1 MTNYAAAG
9 RQATTAPNADPDNH
23 PILVDTTDAVRTITL
38 NRPAALNS
46 FDSGMKHAMLSVLN
60 DAASDD
66 DVRVVVITGAGS
78 AFCAGQDLKEHLV
91 RVRAQDPRVAETV
104 TEFYNPMIRT
114 ITTMNKP
121 VIAVINGVAAGA
133 GAALAFACDARIAAS
148 SASFSMAF
156 ARVALSADSGASFT
170 LPRLIGR
177 GRAMRLMMTGEKVGA
192 VEALRIG
199 MVDEVVNDEA
209 LADRVHAVAVD
220 LANSSTVA
228 LGWIKAS
235 LRYGETHSL
244 DETLEFE
251 NEAQVA
257 CFASPD
263 HREALDAF
271 VEKRRPTF
279 RP

>member
-1 MTNYAAAG
+1 
-9 RQATTAPNADPDNH
+9 
-23 PILVDTTDAVRTITL
+23 
-38 NRPAALNS
+38 
-46 FDSGMKHAMLSVLN
+46 
-60 DAASDD
+60 
-66 DVRVVVITGAGS
+66 
-78 AFCAGQDLKEHLV
+78 
-91 RVRAQDPRVAETV
+91 
-104 TEFYNPMIRT
+104 
-114 ITTMNKP
+114 
-121 VIAVINGVAAGA
+121 
-133 GAALAFACDARIAAS
+133 
-148 SASFSMAF
+148 
-156 ARVALSADSGASFT
+156 
-170 LPRLIGR
+170 
-177 GRAMRLMMTGEKVGA
+177 MRLMMTGEKVGA